1 MRLFRVPESSSPNT
15 VDAGGRQS
23 KKTEILGNT
32 PVVTFCGGPVCRDT
46 MRMHVQRRFSVL
58 NVLVP

>member
-1 MRLFRVPESSSPNT
+1 MRLFRVPESSSKNT

-32 PVVTFCGGPVCRDT
+32 PVVTFCGGPVCRDDFPCKT
-46 MRMHVQRRFSVL
+46 Y
-58 NVLVP
+58 